1 MSARDSVLAA
11 VRRGVSRVAVH
22 PGAHPA
28 PPLDASFDA
37 FAERLAAAGGE
48 ARLVSRTELG
58 DAVATLA
65 REWAAGGRI
74 VAEPRAAERLG
85 ATTFES
91 ARSDDPASYADVAV
105 AIASAAVGVAEN
117 GAVAVLGAD
126 APHRSL
132 LFLAER
138 LILLV
143 EAAAIVGDLHS
154 GLRALPPDAL
164 RHHHVTWIAGPSKS
178 ADIEQALVFGAHGP
192 RALAV
197 LVYEAAP
204 RGT

>member
-1 MSARDSVLAA
+1 MSARDSILTA
-11 VRRGVSRVAVH
+11 VRRGARGAAAH
-22 PGAHPA
+22 PGLHLVPS
-28 PPLDASFDA
+28 LDAGFDV
-37 FAERLAAAGGE
+37 FAARLAAAGGE
-48 ARLVSRTELG
+48 ARLVSRT
-58 DAVATLA
+58 ALA
-65 REWAAGGRI
+65 NEVRERTRAWADGGRI
-74 VAEPRAAERLG
+74 VAEASAAALLG
-85 ATTFES
+85 GAAIEI
-91 ARSDDPASYADVAV
+91 ARDDDPARYADVAV
-105 AIASAAVGVAEN
+105 AIARGAVGVAEN

-143 EAAAIVGDLHS
+143 DAAAIVGDLHS

-164 RHHHVTWIAGPSKS
+164 AHHHVTWIAGPSKS

-197 LVYEAAP
+197 FAWS
-204 RGT
+204 GTSD